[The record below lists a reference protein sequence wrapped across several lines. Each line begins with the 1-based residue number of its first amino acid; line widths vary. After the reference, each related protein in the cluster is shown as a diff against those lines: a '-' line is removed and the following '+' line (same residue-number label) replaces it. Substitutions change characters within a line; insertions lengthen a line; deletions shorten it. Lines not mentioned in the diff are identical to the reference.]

1 MDKRIISYL
10 RGKKE
15 MLYVLAA
22 LALGIILIFLSG
34 NDKDNVAVS
43 SPGLEE
49 RIAEACSGVEGVGEC
64 AVYVYYSDPDARS
77 GTSKVESVLV
87 ICEGADSVEVRLRLT
102 KMLASFFGIGTN
114 RVQVEKMRP

>member
-15 MLYVLAA
+15 MLYVLVA
-22 LALGIILIFLSG
+22 LALGLILIFLSG
-34 NDKDNVAVS
+34 NDEEIVAS

-64 AVYVYYSDPDARS
+64 AVYVYYSDSDARS

>member
-1 MDKRIISYL
+1 MDKRILSYL
-10 RGKKE
+10 KGKKE
-15 MLYVLAA
+15 MLYVLVA
-22 LALGIILIFLSG
+22 LALGLILIFLGG
-34 NDKDNVAVS
+34 NDKDSVAVS

-49 RIAEACSGVEGVGEC
+49 RIAEACAGVEGVGEC
-64 AVYVYYSDPDARS
+64 AVYVYYSESDARS
-77 GTSKVESVLV
+77 GESKVESVLV